1 MPTYEY
7 ACKFCGKHL
16 EIYQPITDE
25 ALKRCP
31 SCKKLGLKRL
41 ISGGAGIIFKG
52 SGFYETD
59 YRRKSEAP
67 KAESAA
73 DKKPAEA
80 KPAESKSSDPKP
92 TESKSADAK
101 PKTETAKP
109 AASKPSKK

>member
-25 ALKRCP
+25 PLKRCP
-31 SCKKLGLKRL
+31 SCKKQGLKRL

-59 YRRKSEAP
+59 YRRKADAGKSET
-67 KAESAA
+67 SS
-73 DKKPAEA
+73 DKKAAETKSSES
-80 KPAESKSSDPKP
+80 KPAESKSSE
-92 TESKSADAK
+92 TKSADAK
-101 PKTETAKP
+101 PKTESPKP
-109 AASKPSKK
+109 AASKSPKK

>member
-25 ALKRCP
+25 PLKRCP

-52 SGFYETD
+52 TGFYETD
-59 YRRKSEAP
+59 YKRQAPSGKSET
-67 KAESAA
+67 SS
-73 DKKPAEA
+73 DKKPADA
-80 KPAESKSSDPKP
+80 KSAESK
-92 TESKSADAK
+92 T
-101 PKTETAKP
+101 
-109 AASKPSKK
+109 